1 MTLSEY
7 CLFCHEEITSNT
19 NWSSFFAK
27 PTETYLCLGC
37 ESQLIKIEGETC
49 DICNRPLEKLE
60 PQYVINNRCHDCV
73 RWEEDSE
80 WGGYLQKNTSLYLY
94 NDFLKDI
101 ISQYKFR
108 GDYVLAKIFSNRI
121 QQKLPLNVLLVPIP
135 LSVERQFERGFNQ
148 SEALIIE
155 AGHSPT
161 HLLTRTHSEKQSK
174 KSRHD
179 RIHIPQVFRL
189 EEGRGIADKNI
200 LLIDD
205 IYTTGST
212 LRHAA
217 KILMHAGAKSVS
229 SLTLARS

>member
-1 MTLSEY
+1 MSEF
-7 CLFCHEEITSNT
+7 CLFCHEEITSQT
-19 NWSSFFAK
+19 NWSSFFTS
-27 PTETYLCLGC
+27 PTESYLCRVC
-37 ESQLIKIEGETC
+37 EEQLIEIEGETC
-49 DICNRPLEKLE
+49 EICNRPLRKLD
-60 PQYVINNRCHDCV
+60 PQYVINRRCLDCV
-73 RWEEDSE
+73 RWEEDEE

-108 GDYVLAKIFSNRI
+108 GDYILAKIFSTKI
-121 QQKLPLNVLLVPIP
+121 QQKFLSDTLIVPIP
-135 LSVERQFERGFNQ
+135 LSKERQFERGFNQ
-148 SEALIIE
+148 SEALIVE
-155 AGHSPT
+155 AGQSPT
-161 HLLTRTHSEKQSK
+161 HLLERTHGEKQSK

-179 RIHIPQVFRL
+179 RIHIPQVFQL
-189 EEGRGIADKNI
+189 KEGRDISNKDI

-217 KILMHAGAKSVS
+217 KILMKAGAESVS